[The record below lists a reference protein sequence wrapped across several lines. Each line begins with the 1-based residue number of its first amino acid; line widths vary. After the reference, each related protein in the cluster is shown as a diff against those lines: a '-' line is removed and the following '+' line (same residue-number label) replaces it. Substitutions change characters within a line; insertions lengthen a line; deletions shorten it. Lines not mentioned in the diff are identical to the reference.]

1 MRIRDIR
8 QSGFYALPGTTTVN
22 EGPPGGS
29 SVARQFNALHVI
41 GVTPMFV
48 TELIRFVFVPIIEK
62 IIQHGAVSGG
72 CFPSSHVAGAWGVVF
87 GLWPFHRRKALFF
100 GFFALGLSLACVFTR
115 YHHGV
120 DVPAGF
126 TAGLVAAVISYRW
139 NASNAPAE

>member
-48 TELIRFVFVPIIEK
+48 TELVRFVFVPITETIGGDVKLIEPDTLF
-62 IIQHGAVSGG
+62 GEDDGWELLCDGG
-72 CFPSSHVAGAWGVVF
+72 EPDLGPHTFLMKLMELAGYSEDEA
-87 GLWPFHRRKALFF
+87 RRIARD
-100 GFFALGLSLACVFTR
+100 T
-115 YHHGV
+115 
-120 DVPAGF
+120 
-126 TAGLVAAVISYRW
+126 LVENLDRQIYGSA
-139 NASNAPAE
+139 